1 MKFDITVIIHGSI
14 AFVEFG
20 YGYSRE
26 IPVRVF
32 MVVLGAPMVAPHAN
46 VSWFVPLLWI
56 LLNCAPK
63 VELLPISRNEVHTPP
78 KFSAEAYMAWLG
90 YHPDAF
96 WN

>member
-32 MVVLGAPMVAPHAN
+32 MVVLGAPMVAPHAEC
-46 VSWFVPLLWI
+46 FVV
-56 LLNCAPK
+56 CASSLDI
-63 VELLPISRNEVHTPP
+63 VELCPESRVVTDFP
-78 KFSAEAYMAWLG
+78 
-90 YHPDAF
+90 
-96 WN
+96 